1 MAARPSAQKAL
12 TRYREKRNFDIT
24 SEPSGAEPVK
34 ANGNVKARGDGFF
47 VVQKHEATRL
57 HYDFRLALD
66 GVLKS
71 WAVAKGPSLNPH
83 DKRLAVEVE
92 DHPVAYGDF
101 EGTIPKGQYGG
112 GTVMLWD
119 HGAWAPIGDA
129 AAGLEK
135 GELKFELH
143 GERLKGKW
151 VLVRMKPRPKERH
164 NNWLLIKE
172 RDDAVRE
179 GETPLT
185 DAALT
190 SVTTG
195 RTMDEIAGEHD
206 RVWHSDQPADE
217 QPDAAPQPAPPPLR
231 GRSARSAGRGDRA
244 ASGHDGDSETAAP
257 VPPTRPR
264 KAVADLPLKGGG
276 AALRGKSPLPDFIPP
291 QLATRVAA
299 PPSAKGWLHEIKFDG
314 YRVLARID
322 SGTVTVRTRRGHDW
336 TNRFGQ
342 VASALSKLPV
352 KQALIDGE
360 IVVMTDSGVTD
371 FGKLQETL
379 AGESRYALSLQAFD
393 LLHLDGDDLT
403 GKPLIERKAQL
414 QPMIAA
420 LGKQSTILYSDHI
433 ENLGDKVFAQACQ
446 LALEGVVSKRAD
458 AVYRSGRSDS
468 WVKSK
473 CIERQE
479 FVIAGY
485 SKSSVAGKG
494 LGSLLLGYYRGKT
507 LTYAG
512 RVGTGF
518 NEASVTAIRKAL
530 DRIER
535 ATPPFKTRPPGA
547 GRDVTWVEPELV
559 CEVEF
564 LTWTGDGLL
573 RHASFKGL
581 REDKPAREVTIERP
595 QSASGAKG
603 GKTAMAETTV
613 AKPSSAGEKA
623 LAKIVLTHPER
634 VLDPDS
640 GLTKRGLAEYLALV
654 ADRMLP
660 HITDRPIS
668 FVRCPGGTAKACFY
682 QKHIETQLPPGI
694 GSVTIKEKEGTGDY
708 LTIDTAEGL
717 IGLAQMG
724 VLEVHPWGSRADD
737 VEKPDRLIFDFDP
750 APDVQFTWVVEA
762 ALAMRER
769 LEKLGLESFLKTT
782 GGKGLHVV
790 APIKREHE
798 WPLIK
803 EFARAVATATAAES
817 DRFVTVMTKAKRT
830 GKIFID
836 FFRNDRGA
844 TAVAPYSTRA
854 RPGAPVATPLDWKEA
869 TPSLSPSHFT
879 VETMPR
885 RLAQLPDD
893 PWAPMLTAKQSIGKA
908 ALKAMKVG

>member
-1 MAARPSAQKAL
+1 MARQSAAQKAL
-12 TRYREKRNFDIT
+12 TRYREKRDFT
-24 SEPSGAEPVK
+24 RTAEPSGAEPVK
-34 ANGNVKARGDGFF
+34 AKGDGFF
-47 VVQKHEATRL
+47 VVQKHAATRL

-71 WAVAKGPSLNPH
+71 WAVTKGPSLDPH

-119 HGAWAPIGDA
+119 HGSWEPVGDA
-129 AAGLEK
+129 KSGLAK
-135 GELKFELH
+135 GELKFVLH
-143 GERLKGKW
+143 GERLKGHW
-151 VLVRMKPRPKERH
+151 VLVRMGGKAAQEKR

-172 RDDAVRE
+172 RDEEVRE
-179 GETPLT
+179 GGKPLIE
-185 DAALT
+185 AAVT

-195 RTMDEIAGEHD
+195 RSMDEIADEHD
-206 RVWHSDQPADE
+206 RIWHSNRPADE
-217 QPDAAPQPAPPPLR
+217 QDEAGPR
-231 GRSARSAGRGDRA
+231 GTGTSKKVSK
-244 ASGHDGDSETAAP
+244 P
-257 VPPTRPR
+257 
-264 KAVADLPLKGGG
+264 
-276 AALRGKSPLPDFIPP
+276 RGKAALPDFIPP
-291 QLATRVAA
+291 QLATRVARL
-299 PPSAKGWLHEIKFDG
+299 PTGPDWLHEIKFDG
-314 YRVLARID
+314 YRVLARIAD
-322 SGTVTVRTRRGHDW
+322 GAVTLLTRRGHDW
-336 TNRFGQ
+336 SNRFGP
-342 VASALSKLPV
+342 VARALAKLDV
-352 KQALIDGE
+352 QQALIDGE
-360 IVVMTDSGVTD
+360 IVVMTDTGVTD
-371 FGKLQETL
+371 FGKLQATL
-379 AGESRYALSLQAFD
+379 AGEAHDTMSLQAFD
-393 LLHLDGDDLT
+393 LLHLDGEDLT
-403 GKPLIERKAQL
+403 ATKLVDRKALLKPLIAGLGAQ
-414 QPMIAA
+414 
-420 LGKQSTILYSDHI
+420 SVILYSDHI

-446 LALEGVVSKRAD
+446 LALEGVVSKRRD
-458 AVYRSGRSDS
+458 APYRSGRTEN

-479 FVIAGY
+479 FIIAGY

-494 LGSLLLGYYRGKT
+494 LGSLLLAYYSGKE
-507 LTYAG
+507 LVYAG

-518 NEASVTAIRKAL
+518 NDASVKAL
-530 DRIER
+530 RAALDKIER
-535 ATPPFKTRPPGA
+535 DTPPFAKRPPGA
-547 GRDVTWVEPELV
+547 GRDITWVEPTLV

-564 LTWTGDGLL
+564 LNWTEDGVL

-595 QSASGAKG
+595 KATAAPKG
-603 GKTAMAETTV
+603 RSKTMAES
-613 AKPSSAGEKA
+613 AKPSAAGEKA
-623 LAKIVLTHPER
+623 LAKINLTHPER

-660 HITDRPIS
+660 HITGRPIS

-682 QKHIETQLPPGI
+682 QKHIETKLPPGI
-694 GSVTIKEKEGTGDY
+694 GSVTIREKEGTGEY
-708 LTIDTAEGL
+708 LTIDNAEGL

-737 VEKPDRLIFDFDP
+737 VERPDRLIFDFDP
-750 APDVQFTWVVEA
+750 APDVPFTWVVEA

-769 LEKLGLESFLKTT
+769 LDKLGLESFLKTT

-790 APIKREHE
+790 APFKRGYE

-817 DRFVTVMTKAKRT
+817 DRYVTVMTKAKRT

-854 RPGAPVATPLDWKEA
+854 RPGAPVTTPLDWREA
-869 TPSLSPSHFT
+869 TPALIPGHFT
-879 VETMPR
+879 VETIPR
-885 RLAQLPDD
+885 RLAQLAED
-893 PWAPMLTAKQSIGKA
+893 PWAAMLTSKQAIGKT
-908 ALKAMKVG
+908 ALKAMKVV